1 MGGLLDQFL
10 RSNLSKDAVAQL
22 PQNYIVTTGVVQGNQ
37 PAMTAQITSKLTK
50 REIREYP
57 FKIKYRWFSLEGVS
71 KNPLVLISGASDS
84 TYKGANPNYG
94 SKWFSSQ
101 FLTTIK
107 NSAIPFAGFQKSNS
121 DPKDFAIRGS
131 AFIQITP
138 DEVSG
143 NTAYYNSYEKW
154 LEDIQLMMKVTPDK
168 SGTGGIEIRGT
179 NDMLLRGPVMGSI
192 TKDRTSGVANFV
204 KGDKSYIKLVG
215 RKYYLLKPATESPK
229 LMADLYRDQA
239 QQRIPS
245 HLRELEYY
253 SEVTI
258 S

>member
-1 MGGLLDQFL
+1 
-10 RSNLSKDAVAQL
+10 
-22 PQNYIVTTGVVQGNQ
+22 
-37 PAMTAQITSKLTK
+37 
-50 REIREYP
+50 
-57 FKIKYRWFSLEGVS
+57 
-71 KNPLVLISGASDS
+71 
-84 TYKGANPNYG
+84 
-94 SKWFSSQ
+94 
-101 FLTTIK
+101 
-107 NSAIPFAGFQKSNS
+107 
-121 DPKDFAIRGS
+121 
-131 AFIQITP
+131 
-138 DEVSG
+138 
-143 NTAYYNSYEKW
+143 
-154 LEDIQLMMKVTPDK
+154 MMKVTPDK